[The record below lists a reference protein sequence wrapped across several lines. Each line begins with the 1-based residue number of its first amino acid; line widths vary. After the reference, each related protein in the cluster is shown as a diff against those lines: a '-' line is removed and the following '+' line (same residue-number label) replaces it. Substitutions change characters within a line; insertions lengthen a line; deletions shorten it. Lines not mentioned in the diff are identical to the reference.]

1 MPEITPEDRIANL
14 KKAPDAAQA
23 VADDITRLDT
33 EDPVPSHIQ
42 QRQPKSLQA
51 QGDVDDLSDA
61 IDDEEA
67 ATKVVTVDEGD
78 LAELQDLAQKLDQ
91 AIVAGALRT
100 GGLATITTGLNRV
113 AKVPRALGAEPTTAF
128 RGLWQT

>member
-1 MPEITPEDRIANL
+1 MPDITPQDRIANL
-14 KKAPDAAQA
+14 KKALDAAQA
-23 VADDITRLDT
+23 VVDEITRLDT
-33 EDPVPSHIQ
+33 EDPVPSRIL

-78 LAELQDLAQKLDQ
+78 IAELQDLAQKLDQ
-91 AIVAGALRT
+91 AIVAGGPRK
-100 GGLATITTGLNRV
+100 GGTATLTTPPHSV
-113 AKVPRALGAEPTTAF
+113 AQVRPVVWAQLPRSE
-128 RGLWQT
+128 

>member
-1 MPEITPEDRIANL
+1 L
-14 KKAPDAAQA
+14 KKARDAAQA
-23 VADDITRLDT
+23 VVDEITRLDT
-33 EDPVPSHIQ
+33 EDPVPSRIL

-78 LAELQDLAQKLDQ
+78 IAELQDLAQKLDQ
-91 AIVAGALRT
+91 AIVRGRSEREDWQPSPPYSTVSPRSAGCWGPSCHEEILTWRST
-100 GGLATITTGLNRV
+100 
-113 AKVPRALGAEPTTAF
+113 PTTA
-128 RGLWQT
+128 

>member
-1 MPEITPEDRIANL
+1 MPDITPQDRIANL
-14 KKAPDAAQA
+14 KKARDAAQA
-23 VADDITRLDT
+23 VVDEITRLDT
-33 EDPVPSHIQ
+33 EDPVPSRIL

-78 LAELQDLAQKLDQ
+78 IAELQDLAQKLDQ

-100 GGLATITTGLNRV
+100 GGLATITTVLNGV
-113 AKVPRALGAEPTTAF
+113 AKVRGVLGA
-128 RGLWQT
+128 